1 MYVLRKSYLWTTL
14 ENFMNILCHVECR
27 VNQFYQ
33 LIIIIL
39 SIDAVKGGGN
49 DGKSDLRQK
58 LEFE

>member
-1 MYVLRKSYLWTTL
+1 MWTTL

-49 DGKSDLRQK
+49 DGKSDLRQT